1 MLGTFHRTVHFQ
13 LLTGLHLGQQ
23 EVTYWQIFIP
33 LMLLIPTLAISC
45 IICKRIKEMYK
56 DRKILQQININLKTQ
71 EPKWKNEFRD
81 LENDY
86 SILHEPEIVMAAK
99 IAFSTLDLNL
109 KPRNPKWK
117 KLINNHQHNPG
128 KDQNTELR
136 TKEN

>member
-13 LLTGLHLGQQ
+13 LLTGLHLGHQ
-23 EVTYWQIFIP
+23 EVAYWQIFIP

-45 IICKRIKEMYK
+45 IIFKRIKEMYK

-71 EPKWKNEFRD
+71 EPKLSD
-81 LENDY
+81 IGNDY
-86 SILHEPEIVMAAK
+86 SILHEPEIAMAAK
-99 IAFSTLDLNL
+99 IAFSTLNLNL

-128 KDQNTELR
+128 KDQNTELK